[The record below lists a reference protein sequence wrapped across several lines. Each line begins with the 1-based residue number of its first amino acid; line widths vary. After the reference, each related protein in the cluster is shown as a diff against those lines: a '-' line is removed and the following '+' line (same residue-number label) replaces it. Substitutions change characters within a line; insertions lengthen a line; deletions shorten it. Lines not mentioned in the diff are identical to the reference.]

1 MGKIVISEN
10 VTIDGVIQD
19 PTGDDGFAQGGWFNE
34 IGDDARQGWAE
45 IETGEALRA
54 EALLLGRRT
63 YEYLVARWPSRT
75 GVWADRLNS
84 MPKYVVSST
93 LVDPEWTNSTVLTG
107 DVLNEVTKLKDRLD
121 GEIVV
126 NGSGQLARTLI
137 EHHLVDEVRLMIYP
151 FVLGSGERLFPE
163 TSDRSAMRLVD
174 TRTVGH
180 GLALVTYD
188 VVRAG

>member
-10 VTIDGVIQD
+10 VTIDGVVQD

-34 IGDDARQGWAE
+34 IGDEDRQGWAE
-45 IETGEALRA
+45 VETGEAQRA

-63 YEYLVARWPSRT
+63 YDYLAARWPQRT

-93 LVDPEWTNSTVLTG
+93 LVDPGWTNSTVLTG
-107 DVLNEVTKLKDRLD
+107 DAVNEVTKLKERLD
-121 GEIVV
+121 GEIVL
-126 NGSGQLARTLI
+126 NGSGQLARALI
-137 EHHLVDEVRLMIYP
+137 EHDLVDELRLMVYP

-163 TSDRSAMRLVD
+163 TSDRTAMRLTG
-174 TRTVGH
+174 TRTVGN